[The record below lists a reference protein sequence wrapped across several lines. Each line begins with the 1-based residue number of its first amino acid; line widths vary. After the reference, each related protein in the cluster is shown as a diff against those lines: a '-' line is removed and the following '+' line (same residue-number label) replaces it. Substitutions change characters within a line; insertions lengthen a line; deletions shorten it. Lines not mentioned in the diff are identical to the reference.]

1 MVLELINNY
10 KIKYLWLK
18 ISWILFLSYCIIFSL
33 GYLQSIDT
41 HVYQFLSSFQ
51 NSSLTIYMKIITFFG
66 STLGIILVCLLCLIN
81 DWKIGFMMSIHVAI
95 VAIINQIM
103 KILIARPRPD
113 VLPLVIERG
122 FSFPSAHAMVSFIL
136 YGMIAYFFWNKK
148 KIISLLLFFVILLI
162 GVSRIYLGVH
172 YTSDVIGGYL
182 FSFAYLNT
190 VFIFMKNHKW
200 LSYT

>member
-1 MVLELINNY
+1 M
-10 KIKYLWLK
+10 
-18 ISWILFLSYCIIFSL
+18 ISWILFLSYYVIFSL
-33 GYLQSIDT
+33 GYLQYLDT
-41 HVYQFLSSFQ
+41 HVYHLLSSFQ
-51 NSSLTIYMKIITFFG
+51 NSSLTTYMKVITFFG
-66 STLGIILVCLLCLIN
+66 STLGITIVCMLCFIN
-81 DWKIGFMMSIHVAI
+81 NWKIGLMVSIHVAI

-136 YGMIAYFFWNKK
+136 YGAIAYFFWKKK
-148 KIISLLLFFVILLI
+148 KIISFLFVLLILLI

-190 VFIFMKNHKW
+190 AFIFMKNHKW
-200 LSYT
+200 LSHT

>member
-1 MVLELINNY
+1 
-10 KIKYLWLK
+10 
-18 ISWILFLSYCIIFSL
+18 
-33 GYLQSIDT
+33 
-41 HVYQFLSSFQ
+41 
-51 NSSLTIYMKIITFFG
+51 
-66 STLGIILVCLLCLIN
+66 
-81 DWKIGFMMSIHVAI
+81 MSIHVAI